1 MEEGNNYLF
10 KILSDTFQ
18 EPILA
23 IKQEYDLNDFLVYKD
38 EIFIQNLFRGIL
50 QREASEEEYSE
61 YLQLLQSGRSE
72 KIQIMGKLRYS
83 KEGKEKNIKVKG
95 LKGKY
100 IFYLIFQIPILGYF
114 LNLVRLILKLPK
126 LFPYIE
132 SLHTVSQKRSYSFS
146 EALLKELEPE
156 QKEMKQTLEKIKQQQ
171 SGLESSFSRIANQEN
186 LNITKTLNI
195 FKKEAEH
202 ILDAFYLDFENKFR
216 GEKERIK
223 NRLGVYLPYI
233 RKLQVDFSE
242 NLKALDLGC
251 GRGEWLEL
259 LKEESIQIKGLD
271 LNRSV
276 ISELQEFGYDVI
288 EEDVIQYINSLESA
302 SLHILTAFHLVEH
315 LPFPVLMTLVNEA
328 YRVLK
333 PGGILIL
340 ETPNPENILV
350 GSQYFYIDP
359 THRNP
364 IPPAALQFIVQ
375 YKGFASLE
383 VKRLPN
389 DFKVEYNMTTDES
402 LNSIIKHFTAS
413 MDYSIIAYK

>member
-1 MEEGNNYLF
+1 
-10 KILSDTFQ
+10 
-18 EPILA
+18 
-23 IKQEYDLNDFLVYKD
+23 
-38 EIFIQNLFRGIL
+38 
-50 QREASEEEYSE
+50 
-61 YLQLLQSGRSE
+61 
-72 KIQIMGKLRYS
+72 
-83 KEGKEKNIKVKG
+83 
-95 LKGKY
+95 
-100 IFYLIFQIPILGYF
+100 
-114 LNLVRLILKLPK
+114 
-126 LFPYIE
+126 
-132 SLHTVSQKRSYSFS
+132 
-146 EALLKELEPE
+146 
-156 QKEMKQTLEKIKQQQ
+156 MKQTLEKIKQQQ

-328 YRVLK
+328 YRALK